1 MPSAIIDNRNRLLVD
16 AINEQLVHTVKAKI
30 AVGYF
35 FLSGLKAIQDKLDA
49 KDDNGEY
56 LIKEVQLLIGN
67 TTNRQTVEELARS
80 YRLTEQIQKRVEKLK
95 RPGSGEKKIEKDEA
109 QRAIRTV
116 ISDLDQS
123 EENSRLLETVY
134 SMVNDDRLKVKVY
147 IKSKLHAKA
156 YIFDF
161 IHPQPNSKGIAIV
174 GSSNLSLAGLTNN
187 TELNVF
193 VHDNGENHDELTNWF
208 NELWKEAEDFDEQFL
223 EELEESWGIKEA
235 TPEDIYYKTIY
246 TLLRDRIEGED
257 TQSFLFTNEIT
268 EQLASFQK
276 VAVQQLAGILR
287 QYGGA
292 FAADVVGVGKSYI
305 GAALV
310 KHFLLAENAKP
321 LIICPKALEEMWKNY
336 NAIYSLNAEIVPSS
350 MLREGEEE
358 EDWNYLLTDVKYRDR
373 DFILIDESHHFRH
386 HESQRYKVLS
396 DFIQTGTKKVLL
408 MTATPRNNSAKDVY
422 NQVKLFHPDDLTE
435 IPINPPSLKEYFK
448 PILKPDTPRQDANH
462 LFQQLLQFI
471 LVRRTRLHILKY
483 YGFDED
489 TNQPVDPEYFAPY
502 VSGEKRAYI
511 KVAGDK
517 NFFPIRNVDTIR
529 YSISETYQ
537 GLYNEI
543 RDSLGKVNFDH
554 TQDPIPGQL
563 TYARFA
569 LWHYVKKDWQKKDP
583 YRELHRA
590 GANLRGLMRILMFK
604 RFESSVYAFRMTIG
618 RLIKIHEAFLTS
630 LENGIIPAGKDAQKI
645 LYGSDQYSEVEL
657 IEALEN
663 VAQQYDAENFDLK
676 HLKQHIEHDLGV
688 LSYIFSL
695 VNENEIP
702 PEKDDKLQTLKKK
715 LTEEPLNNGK
725 VLIFSESAE
734 TVDYLFNNINP
745 KDDKSIRKAS
755 TGDANKN
762 ALVNRFSPRA
772 NDYTLKPSETEINM
786 MIATDVLAEGLN
798 MQDCDKIINYDLHWN
813 PVKLIQR
820 FGRIDRIGS
829 THDEIFGFNF
839 LPETD
844 LDRNL
849 NLHEIVHNRIQ
860 DIHDTIGEDAKILDD
875 SEQIN
880 EDEMYAIYEKD
891 VKHLALFEEN
901 LEKESVSFNEAE
913 EELRKLKESDPDKF
927 EEIRSL
933 RDGIRCS
940 VSEQG
945 NNHFVFCQADKYSQ
959 LYMVDSE
966 GNITE
971 KEVIKILGMLKNQF
985 GKTPKDLP
993 NDFSQTLQT
1002 VKDQFVKDVVDRYL
1016 EQKHSRPVNI
1026 DQRYIKEELQNIHNN
1041 ADNEDLKSQTMMFE
1055 QVYLKVQRPAVLA
1068 ELKKLRKNNVTERAL
1083 LDRLTD
1089 IWYRHSLHE
1098 ISSSDLNDDEVPP
1111 IPKIV
1116 CGELL

>member
-16 AINEQLVHTVKAKI
+16 AINEQLVHTVKAKV

-35 FLSGLKAIQDKLDA
+35 FLSGLKAIQEKLDT
-49 KDDNGEY
+49 KDENGEY
-56 LIKEVQLLIGN
+56 LIKEIRLLIGN

-174 GSSNLSLAGLTNN
+174 GSSNLSLAGLNNN

-193 VHDNGENHDELTNWF
+193 VHDNGENHDELTSWF
-208 NELWKEAEDFDEQFL
+208 NELWQEAEDFDEQFL

-235 TPEDIYYKTIY
+235 NPEDIYYKTIY

-511 KVAGDK
+511 KVAGNK

-543 RDSLGKVNFDH
+543 RDSLGKVSFDH

-657 IEALEN
+657 IEAFEN
-663 VAQQYDAENFDLK
+663 VAQPYEAENFDLK

-715 LTEEPLNNGK
+715 LAKDPLNNGK

-772 NDYTLKPSETEINM
+772 NDYTLKASETEINL

-798 MQDCDKIINYDLHWN
+798 LQDCDKIINYDLHWN

-849 NLHEIVHNRIQ
+849 NLQEVVHNRIQ
-860 DIHDTIGEDAKILDD
+860 DIHDTIGEDSEILDD

-880 EDEMYAIYEKD
+880 EDEMYAIYERDIKQ
-891 VKHLALFEEN
+891 LALFEEN
-901 LEKESVSFNEAE
+901 LEKESISFNEAE

-945 NNHFVFCQADKYSQ
+945 DKNFVFCQADKYSQ
-959 LYMVDSE
+959 LYMVDSK
-966 GNITE
+966 GKITE
-971 KEVIKILGMLKNQF
+971 KEVIKILGMLKSQF
-985 GKTPKDLP
+985 GKSTKDIP
-993 NDFSQTLQT
+993 NNFNQTIQN

-1016 EQKHSRPVNI
+1016 EQKHSRPINI
-1026 DQRYIKEELQNIHNN
+1026 DQRYIKDELQKIHNS
-1041 ADNEDLKSQTMMFE
+1041 AESEDLKSQTMMFE
-1055 QVYLKVQRPAVLA
+1055 QVFLKVQRPAVLA
-1068 ELKKLRKNNVTERAL
+1068 ELKKLRRNNVIDRSL
-1083 LDRLTD
+1083 LDRLTE

-1098 ISSSDLNDDEVPP
+1098 ISSSDIGEDEIPP

>member
-1 MPSAIIDNRNRLLVD
+1 M
-16 AINEQLVHTVKAKI
+16 
-30 AVGYF
+30 
-35 FLSGLKAIQDKLDA
+35 
-49 KDDNGEY
+49 
-56 LIKEVQLLIGN
+56 
-67 TTNRQTVEELARS
+67 
-80 YRLTEQIQKRVEKLK
+80 
-95 RPGSGEKKIEKDEA
+95 
-109 QRAIRTV
+109 
-116 ISDLDQS
+116 
-123 EENSRLLETVY
+123 
-134 SMVNDDRLKVKVY
+134 
-147 IKSKLHAKA
+147 
-156 YIFDF
+156 
-161 IHPQPNSKGIAIV
+161 
-174 GSSNLSLAGLTNN
+174 
-187 TELNVF
+187 
-193 VHDNGENHDELTNWF
+193 
-208 NELWKEAEDFDEQFL
+208 
-223 EELEESWGIKEA
+223 
-235 TPEDIYYKTIY
+235 
-246 TLLRDRIEGED
+246 
-257 TQSFLFTNEIT
+257 
-268 EQLASFQK
+268 
-276 VAVQQLAGILR
+276 
-287 QYGGA
+287 
-292 FAADVVGVGKSYI
+292 
-305 GAALV
+305 
-310 KHFLLAENAKP
+310 
-321 LIICPKALEEMWKNY
+321 
-336 NAIYSLNAEIVPSS
+336 
-350 MLREGEEE
+350 
-358 EDWNYLLTDVKYRDR
+358 
-373 DFILIDESHHFRH
+373 
-386 HESQRYKVLS
+386 
-396 DFIQTGTKKVLL
+396 
-408 MTATPRNNSAKDVY
+408 
-422 NQVKLFHPDDLTE
+422 
-435 IPINPPSLKEYFK
+435 
-448 PILKPDTPRQDANH
+448 
-462 LFQQLLQFI
+462 
-471 LVRRTRLHILKY
+471 
-483 YGFDED
+483 
-489 TNQPVDPEYFAPY
+489 
-502 VSGEKRAYI
+502 
-511 KVAGDK
+511 
-517 NFFPIRNVDTIR
+517 
-529 YSISETYQ
+529 
-537 GLYNEI
+537 
-543 RDSLGKVNFDH
+543 
-554 TQDPIPGQL
+554 
-563 TYARFA
+563 
-569 LWHYVKKDWQKKDP
+569 
-583 YRELHRA
+583 
-590 GANLRGLMRILMFK
+590 
-604 RFESSVYAFRMTIG
+604 
-618 RLIKIHEAFLTS
+618 
-630 LENGIIPAGKDAQKI
+630 
-645 LYGSDQYSEVEL
+645 
-657 IEALEN
+657 
-663 VAQQYDAENFDLK
+663 
-676 HLKQHIEHDLGV
+676 
-688 LSYIFSL
+688 
-695 VNENEIP
+695 NENEIP